1 MKKKHERGNGMSC
14 PLIKFLRIMKLV
26 LFLALLGI
34 IQVNASELFA
44 QESHISLNSENSTIE
59 SILLDI
65 ENQSNY
71 KFIYN
76 KSEVNVEAHKSI
88 NIVNKPIEQILDML
102 FQGENVN
109 YTFYDKQIILTKE
122 PGTQN
127 SAQGPIT
134 VKGTVKSTS
143 GEPVPGVTVV
153 LKGSSTGTIT
163 DTDGKYTLS
172 NIPVDGTLIFSFVGM
187 KSQEIPVSG
196 RQVVH
201 VFMEEETI
209 GLEEVVAIGYGTM
222 KKKDLTGSV
231 ASVTGEKLAANP
243 VPNVVSAMQ
252 GRLSGV
258 NVISQDGR
266 PGATMSVRVRGGNS
280 ITQSSEPLYV
290 VDGIQV
296 SSIDDIP
303 ADNIES
309 VNVLKDAASTAI
321 YGARG
326 ANGVVLVTT
335 KGAKEGKTTVKYN
348 VYSQLK
354 VNPKTL
360 AVMSAY
366 DYVLW
371 TWSYATAYGSSYGDG
386 VATYFGLGSS
396 YGDHLNEYKNVKAHN
411 YINDIM
417 RTALTTNH
425 DVTLSSGNKDTKIF
439 ATINYLDDE
448 GIRISSGYSRW
459 NANFKVDQKIGKNLT
474 FSGDARYWETRT
486 DGTKFDKATSAY
498 QYRPIDDPLGDDTY
512 TTGLG
517 QGESNV
523 EEEYNVVDVINN
535 YQKIVKEQNIRS
547 NSSLTWNIIKG
558 LTAISEISLKR
569 SYSQTKEWD
578 GGLETGYKIAELTKK
593 DGYALRWAS
602 TLNYEVQGLN
612 SDHRLSFLLGN
623 EILKSNTNST
633 YIKGA
638 GYPSGFSMDDAF
650 GMINMTNVAY
660 EANIDEFSNTIGTPS
675 HTLSW
680 FGRANYSYLDR
691 YLFTVTFRADG
702 SSKFA
707 PDHQWGY
714 FPAAAVAWRISD
726 EPFMESTKGFL
737 DNLKLRL
744 SYGSSGADNISPSLW
759 KETWTTEQI
768 TVDGETVT
776 TYVPGEM
783 LSNPDLKWETTVSR
797 NAGLD
802 FGFLNNRINGNL
814 DVYWNTT
821 KDILMKIPVDATAGY
836 SYQFQ
841 NVGQTSNKGIELAIN
856 ADLVR
861 TKDFSL
867 DVTATYN
874 FNHNNID
881 KLNDDALADTHT
893 GWGSTMRVPYYDYV
907 IRKGKPV
914 GLIQGFKS
922 KGFYTVDDFNYSGG
936 VYTLKDGVPDI
947 ETIINYPANVTSGFS
962 LADGQTAFPGCVR
975 FEDVTG
981 DGMVNGDDATYIGKT
996 MPQHTGG
1003 FTFNASYKQFDVS
1016 AGFTYQIGGD
1026 VYNANAMYSMMGNK
1040 DNSLGQNRLAFVKDC
1055 YRVYDID
1062 SNGDL
1067 ELVTDPD
1074 ALTELNKDAKY
1085 ALNYSE
1091 YGICSSQFIEDASYL
1106 RLQTLTVGYTFPKNL
1121 TGRIG
1126 IQNLRFYFTGTNLF
1140 CLSGYSGLDPDVNTD
1155 TDGVDGFPTPN
1166 YDYNSYPK
1174 ARTYTLGLNVTF

>member
-1 MKKKHERGNGMSC
+1 
-14 PLIKFLRIMKLV
+14 MKLV
-26 LFLALLGI
+26 VFLALLGI
-34 IQVNASELFA
+34 MQVNASGLFA
-44 QESHISLNSENSTIE
+44 QKSHISLSSENSTIE

-76 KSEVNVEAHKSI
+76 KSEVNVEAHKSV
-88 NIVNKPIEQILDML
+88 NIVNKSIEEILDLL
-102 FQGENVN
+102 FQRENVN

-122 PGTQN
+122 PGMQN
-127 SAQGPIT
+127 SAQGPIMVRGT
-134 VKGTVKSTS
+134 VKGTS
-143 GEPVPGVTVV
+143 GEPIPGVTVV
-153 LKGSSTGTIT
+153 LKGSNTGTIT
-163 DTDGKYTLS
+163 DPEGKFTLT
-172 NIPVDGTLIFSFVGM
+172 NIPVNGTLIFSFVGM
-187 KSQEIPVSG
+187 KSQEVPVSG
-196 RQVVH
+196 RTVVNIS
-201 VFMEEETI
+201 MQEETI
-209 GLEEVVAIGYGTM
+209 DLEEVVAIGYGTM

-231 ASVTGEKLAANP
+231 ASVTGEKLVANP

-290 VDGIQV
+290 VDGIQR
-296 SSIDDIP
+296 SNIDDIP

-309 VNVLKDAASTAI
+309 VTVLKDAASTAI

-326 ANGVVLVTT
+326 ANGVILVIT

-348 VYSQLK
+348 IYSQIK
-354 VNPKTL
+354 NNPETL
-360 AVMSAY
+360 DVLDAY

-371 TWSYATAYGSSYGDG
+371 NWSYATAYGSSYGDG
-386 VATYFGLGSS
+386 VAKYFGLGSA
-396 YGDHLNEYKNVKAHN
+396 YDNHLADYRKVRAHN
-411 YINDIM
+411 YIDDVM
-417 RTALTTNH
+417 RTAITMNH
-425 DVTLSSGNKDTKIF
+425 DLTLTSGNKNTKIF
-439 ATINYLDDE
+439 ATVNFLDDE

-459 NANFKVDQKIGKNLT
+459 NANFKIDQRIGNKLT
-474 FSGDARYWETRT
+474 FNEDIRYWETKT

-498 QYRPIDDPLGDDTY
+498 QYRPIDHPLGDETY

-517 QGESNV
+517 QGENNV
-523 EEEYNVVDVINN
+523 EETYNVVDVIRN
-535 YQKIVKEQNIRS
+535 YQKVSKSQNIQS
-547 NSSLTWNIIKG
+547 NSSLTWKIVKG
-558 LTAISEISLKR
+558 LTAKSELSLKR
-569 SYSQTKEWD
+569 SYSQKKDWD
-578 GGLETGYKIAELTKK
+578 DGLETGYKIAELTKR
-593 DGYALRWAS
+593 DGYGLRWAS
-602 TLNYEVQGLN
+602 TLNYDVQGL
-612 SDHRLSFLLGN
+612 SPDHSLSVLVGN
-623 EILKSNTNST
+623 EVLKSRTDTT

-638 GYPSGFSMDDAF
+638 GYPSGFTMGDAF

-660 EANIDEFSNTIGTPS
+660 EANIDEYSNKVGTPS
-675 HTLSW
+675 HTVSF
-680 FGRANYSYLDR
+680 FGRVNYSYLSR
-691 YLFTVTFRADG
+691 YLLTLTFRADG

-726 EPFMESTKGFL
+726 EPFMGSTKGFL

-744 SYGSSGADNISPSLW
+744 SYGSSGADNINPSLW
-759 KETWTTEQI
+759 KETWMTEQI
-768 TVDGETVT
+768 TVDGQTVT
-776 TYVPGEM
+776 TYVPGKM
-783 LSNPDLKWETTVSR
+783 LSNPDLKWETTISR

-802 FGFLNNRINGNL
+802 FAFLNNRINGNL
-814 DVYWNTT
+814 DMYWNTT

-841 NVGQTSNKGIELAIN
+841 NVGETSNKGIELAIN
-856 ADLVR
+856 VDLVR
-861 TKDFSL
+861 TRDFNL
-867 DVTATYN
+867 NMTATYN

-881 KLNDDALADTHT
+881 KLEENALADTHT
-893 GWGSTMRVPYYDYV
+893 GWGSSMRVPYYDYV

-922 KGFYTVDDFNYSGG
+922 RGFYTVDDFNYSNG
-936 VYTLKDGVPDI
+936 VYTLKSGVPDI
-947 ETIINYPANVTSGFS
+947 ESIINYPSNVTSGFS
-962 LADGQTAFPGCVR
+962 LADGQTAFPGCVK

-981 DGMVNGDDATYIGKT
+981 DGMVNDEDATYIGET
-996 MPQHTGG
+996 MPRHTGG
-1003 FTFNASYKQFDVS
+1003 FTLNASYKDFDFS

-1055 YRVYDID
+1055 YKVYDID

-1067 ELVTDPD
+1067 ELITDPD
-1074 ALTELNKDAKY
+1074 ALSELNRNAKY

-1091 YGICSSQFIEDASYL
+1091 YGICSSQFVENASYL

-1140 CLSGYSGLDPDVNTD
+1140 CLTGYSGLDPDVNTD
-1155 TDGVDGFPTPN
+1155 TDGVSGFPIPN
-1166 YDYNSYPK
+1166 YDYNAYPK